1 MDEIKSTANK
11 LLQMGDDIL
20 EVATAY
26 MDFVHPI
33 CLDIQRHGIFNEEKM
48 AELKSKLNDKLFENK
63 KKLLK
68 EFDVLTN
75 PRQTEEWMM
84 LSLINVIEF
93 VYFYD
98 SFKKL
103 GKLTFIN
110 YFNLL
115 FIKNCYF
122 NKWVWRLSNFVW
134 SLLFIEKKNV
144 LFSFI
149 TVLVLQILKSQF
161 KDCKE
166 RVKTFAILT
175 KTVCYWL
182 LRLSIFVLSFGF
194 CFKMLKSQCV
204 NLRIATRQ

>member
-1 MDEIKSTANK
+1 
-11 LLQMGDDIL
+11 
-20 EVATAY
+20 
-26 MDFVHPI
+26 
-33 CLDIQRHGIFNEEKM
+33 
-48 AELKSKLNDKLFENK
+48 LNDKLFENK

-93 VYFYD
+93 VNFYD

-166 RVKTFAILT
+166 RVKTFERM
-175 KTVCYWL
+175 CYSL
-182 LRLSIFVLSFGF
+182 L
-194 CFKMLKSQCV
+194 LKY
-204 NLRIATRQ
+204 